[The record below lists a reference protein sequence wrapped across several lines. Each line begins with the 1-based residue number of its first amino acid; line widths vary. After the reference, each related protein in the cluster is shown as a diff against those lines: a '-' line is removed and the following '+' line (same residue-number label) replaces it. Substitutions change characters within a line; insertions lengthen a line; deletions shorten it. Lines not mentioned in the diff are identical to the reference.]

1 MARTLVGFGSLALAH
16 GDPGRSA
23 RLFAAAEA
31 LHQAIGAP
39 MPASERMRFEREVA
53 RTHALLGEKNFATA
67 WNAGKKMTTEQ
78 AVSYALQES

>member
-1 MARTLVGFGSLALAH
+1 
-16 GDPGRSA
+16 
-23 RLFAAAEA
+23 
-31 LHQAIGAP
+31 